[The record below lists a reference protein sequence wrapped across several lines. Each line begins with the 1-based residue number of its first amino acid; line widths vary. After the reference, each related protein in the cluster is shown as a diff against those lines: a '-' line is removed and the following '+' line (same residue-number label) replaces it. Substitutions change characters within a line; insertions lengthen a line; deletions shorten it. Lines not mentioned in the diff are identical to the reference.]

1 MPTWM
6 SFEVEDLA
14 ARLGALEDTRY
25 LEFLRVPGSIIVS
38 TPRFLDIHSTSD

>member
-1 MPTWM
+1 M

-25 LEFLRVPGSIIVS
+25 LEFLNRDDPLA
-38 TPRFLDIHSTSD
+38 LDVG